1 MQKEQYN
8 FKDTPPLRRKIMQ
21 AIKRKDT
28 SCEILLRKELYRLG
42 FRYRVDY
49 GKAPGRPD
57 IAFVGKKIA
66 ISCDSEFW
74 HGRNWEE
81 KKSKIKANRDY
92 WIPKIERN
100 IARDVKNNVLL
111 EELGWTVLRFWDVD
125 IKKDLQE
132 VINIIIGKINVE
144 NGK

>member
-1 MQKEQYN
+1 
-8 FKDTPPLRRKIMQ
+8 MQ

-42 FRYRVDY
+42 LRYRVDY
-49 GKAPGRPD
+49 GKIPGRPD
-57 IAFVGKKIA
+57 IAFVGKRIA
-66 ISCDSEFW
+66 VFCDSEFW

-81 KKSKIKANRDY
+81 KKLKIKANRDY

-100 IARDVKNNVLL
+100 IARDVKTNVLL

-125 IKKDLQE
+125 IKKDLQK
-132 VINIIIGKINVE
+132 VINIIVGKINDE
-144 NGK
+144 NGKRLSF